1 MYVSRE
7 IHALADFIPEE
18 CVKAWL
24 DGKFLVKRRNVR
36 TSMKLNPDTQAAV
49 RHELC
54 CQITFTA

>member
-7 IHALADFIPEE
+7 IHVLADFIREE

-24 DGKFLVKRRNVR
+24 DAKLLVKKRNVR
-36 TSMKLNPDTQAAV
+36 NALKLNPDTQAAV
-49 RHELC
+49 KHELC